1 MRSGYP
7 VIKWWKWGDKTW
19 ICRYMLTLSIPLKR
33 GHFSLRWLDKKGLEM
48 YNNVLLP
55 VPRDYLLG
63 VKGNRHFS
71 MAEARRTQRRVKSK
85 MSFIYVSTL
94 TERQNMWWTWRYTQ
108 PKWRIVSPCKR
119 MVPCGLAHIIPRSP
133 TKEWSQ
139 LQEET
144 VVKRKSIKLQL
155 SCQKDE
161 LLPCFPV
168 LLSIFLITGCLTKWL
183 IVSLTYWL
191 SVICEL

>member
-1 MRSGYP
+1 MCY
-7 VIKWWKWGDKTW
+7 
-19 ICRYMLTLSIPLKR
+19 Y
-33 GHFSLRWLDKKGLEM
+33 
-48 YNNVLLP
+48 P

-63 VKGNRHFS
+63 VKGSRHFS

-85 MSFIYVSTL
+85 MSFIYEENVSTL

-108 PKWRIVSPCKR
+108 PKWRILSPCKR

-155 SCQKDE
+155 SCQKDK
-161 LLPCFPV
+161 LLPCFHFLWEASV
-168 LLSIFLITGCLTKWL
+168 LLSIFLITGCLTNWL
-183 IVSLTYWL
+183 VESLSYWL